1 MEKLATVQM
10 EGWRV
15 EWVELCMDSRGP
27 DSLENRVLYTIH
39 SGMSKVGELHGSSD
53 EANG

>member
-1 MEKLATVQM
+1 MVQM

-27 DSLENRVLYTIH
+27 DSSENRVLYTIH